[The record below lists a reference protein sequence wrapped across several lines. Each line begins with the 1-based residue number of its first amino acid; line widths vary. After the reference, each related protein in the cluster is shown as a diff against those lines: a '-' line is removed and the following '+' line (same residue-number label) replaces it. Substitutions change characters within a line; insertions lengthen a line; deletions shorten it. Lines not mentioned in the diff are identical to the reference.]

1 MLYIL
6 IFSILINFILL
17 YFCIKFGITI
27 IKIQEIIE
35 ECLDVIDEKYNNV
48 VRILEI
54 PVFSDSPEIKRMI
67 NELDQIKLSIIYIA
81 NKLSMNDLR
90 TEEEKDEEFEK

>member
-35 ECLDVIDEKYNNV
+35 ECLDVSDEKYNNV

>member
-35 ECLDVIDEKYNNV
+35 ECLDVIDEKYNNI

-54 PVFSDSPEIKRMI
+54 PVFSDSPEIKRMV

>member
-35 ECLDVIDEKYNNV
+35 ECLDVIDEKYNNI

-54 PVFSDSPEIKRMI
+54 PVFSDSPEIKRMV

-90 TEEEKDEEFEK
+90 TEEEKEEEFEK